1 MTFLVFMNH
10 DVFDGDILDSVDCVG
25 VSDGVDGVVDIVD
38 GGAGDSCC
46 LWFDLR
52 TESSLRAA
60 KTHKK
65 RDSRKTASWIK
76 HCGGKKTALI
86 GFQRRARLGRWQRVN
101 HSSDTDTHSLTDTV
115 K

>member
-1 MTFLVFMNH
+1 MIFPSFHNDILGLH

-25 VSDGVDGVVDIVD
+25 VSDGVDGVVDTVD

-65 RDSRKTASWIK
+65 RGSRVEKNGLVDKTLRTQKNGLDWISEAREA
-76 HCGGKKTALI
+76 GKMAE
-86 GFQRRARLGRWQRVN
+86 GE
-101 HSSDTDTHSLTDTV
+101 SLQ
-115 K
+115 

>member
-1 MTFLVFMNH
+1 MIFPSFHNDILGLH
-10 DVFDGDILDSVDCVG
+10 DVFDGDLLDSVDCVG
-25 VSDGVDGVVDIVD
+25 VSDGVDGVVDTVD

-65 RDSRKTASWIK
+65 RDSRVEKNGLVDKTLRRQKNGLDWISEAREA
-76 HCGGKKTALI
+76 GKMAA
-86 GFQRRARLGRWQRVN
+86 GE
-101 HSSDTDTHSLTDTV
+101 SLQ
-115 K
+115 